1 MRFLVWNWMSS
12 SLSIY
17 QRGLRVA
24 ISGLFLYSG
33 IVKLVDPLGTADSVR
48 NYDLIGDPWV
58 TAVALFLP
66 WVELVAGGLLMI
78 GRWVPGALAVVMASA
93 ATFLLAIGS
102 AWWRGLDISCGC
114 LGAGGSGGGGPL
126 HYAGHM
132 LGLVVLIAVCAWLW
146 CEVERA
152 KAAHSVMSN

>member
-1 MRFLVWNWMSS
+1 MSS

-33 IVKLVDPLGTADSVR
+33 IVKLADPLGTADSVR

-66 WVELVAGGLLMI
+66 WVELVVGGLLLF
-78 GRWVPGALAVVMASA
+78 GLWVPGALAVVMASA
-93 ATFLLAIGS
+93 VAFLLAIGS

-114 LGAGGSGGGGPL
+114 LGAGGSGGSGPV

-132 LGLVVLIAVCAWLW
+132 VGLVALLGVCGWLW
-146 CEVERA
+146 FDVVKGRGTGGADE
-152 KAAHSVMSN
+152 S